1 MKKIGIFYG
10 SDTGNTEKVA
20 KLIHVKIGK
29 NISKLHDISNI
40 SKKDIEN
47 FNYLIFG
54 IPTWY
59 YGEVQCDW
67 DDFLPILKKI
77 NFSHKTV
84 ALFGCGDQ
92 EDYGEYFC
100 DALGLIYKILKKNN
114 AIIVGK
120 WPATEYDFES
130 SKALLNKDYFV
141 GLVLDEDRQSEK
153 TETRINK
160 WIQDISSNFQLK
172 KSK

>member
-1 MKKIGIFYG
+1 MKKIGIFFG

-20 KLIHVKIGK
+20 KLIYKEIGK
-29 NISKLHDISNI
+29 NNAILHDISNV

-47 FNYLIFG
+47 FDYLILG

-59 YGEVQCDW
+59 YGEIQCDW
-67 DDFLPILKKI
+67 DDFLPFFKKI
-77 NFSHKTV
+77 NFLNKTV

-100 DALGLIYKILKKNN
+100 DALGLIYKILKKKQ
-114 AIIVGK
+114 AKIVGK
-120 WPATEYDFES
+120 WPTIEYNFES
-130 SKALLNKDYFV
+130 SKSLLNKDYFV

-153 TETRINK
+153 TKDRIKTWVKEILPYFNE
-160 WIQDISSNFQLK
+160 
-172 KSK
+172 